1 MSNAFDKN
9 TTQLVEGLGDEAK
22 FELLE
27 YLAEELGFDLSEQAD
42 PVDPQAEIVDLIQGA
57 ITNLEAD
64 LPVLKAQFVEGAE
77 LDYETL
83 DQVSDNIE
91 SIVTEL
97 LEAHGNLNAF
107 IDSAFDVDEEEDIE
121 DDEE

>member
-1 MSNAFDKN
+1 MSYMSNAFDKN
-9 TTQLVEGLGDEAK
+9 TTQLVESLGDEAK

-42 PVDPQAEIVDLIQGA
+42 PVDPQTEIVDVMQGA
-57 ITNLEAD
+57 VHNLETD
-64 LPVLKAQFVEGAE
+64 LQVLKAQFVEGAE

-97 LEAHGNLNAF
+97 LEAHSNLNAF
-107 IDSAFDVDEEEDIE
+107 IDS
-121 DDEE
+121 